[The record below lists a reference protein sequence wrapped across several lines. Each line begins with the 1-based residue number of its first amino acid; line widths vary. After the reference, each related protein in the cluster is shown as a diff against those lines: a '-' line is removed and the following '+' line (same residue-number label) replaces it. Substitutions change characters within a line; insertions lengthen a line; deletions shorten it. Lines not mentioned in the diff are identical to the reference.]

1 MQASHNTLSS
11 DASELRKDAITF
23 VLPAD
28 AAVDLEHVIVQAAL
42 SVLKTAS
49 FGYLPLLEE
58 RRRAPTVVNMKRCAT
73 NSRWSIALTFG
84 RERGTECETSCSV

>member
-1 MQASHNTLSS
+1 MQTNHDGLST

-23 VLPAD
+23 VLQAG
-28 AAVDLEHVIVQAAL
+28 AAVDLEHTTVQVAL

-58 RRRAPTVVNMKRCAT
+58 RRRAPTVVSIKRCGT
-73 NSRWSIALTFG
+73 DSRWSIGLSWG
-84 RERGTECETSCSV
+84 GGGEGQNVKL